1 MGMPYMRGTSEI
13 LHRMIKQYGVN
24 FYRKPFT
31 NLRQQLSHTKD
42 KTPTLQQ
49 CGMIYHV
56 KYKDCDHDYVGEMAR
71 ALGTILKEHQAS
83 SAVMNIALQQVIPS
97 HLMT

>member
-1 MGMPYMRGTSEI
+1 MESIFTTS
-13 LHRMIKQYGVN
+13 LSPTSDNSFHTP
-24 FYRKPFT
+24 RKT
-31 NLRQQLSHTKD
+31 

-97 HLMT
+97 HLIT